1 MSEYVALIPAAG
13 VGARAQ
19 LKLAKQFNLVG
30 KKTII
35 EFAIDPFLK
44 DDNCKT
50 IYVVVAEDTEA
61 WDALSISQHNKV
73 KTCIGAS
80 TRMLSVLNGLQ
91 EIKEDEDKSILVA
104 VHDAARPCLD
114 LKDLL
119 GLMGKAQDEIK
130 EDGEGCYLSYQPTES
145 INLVKNEKVEK
156 SLDRNNVWLS
166 ATPQVFCLEDLLSA
180 LTKAN
185 DDEKVF
191 TDEVSAMLH
200 YFKKDISIYPCN
212 KTNIKV
218 TKKEDLET
226 VEQYLKL
233 AGRI

>member
-1 MSEYVALIPAAG
+1 M
-13 VGARAQ
+13 
-19 LKLAKQFNLVG
+19 
-30 KKTII
+30 
-35 EFAIDPFLK
+35 K
-44 DDNCKT
+44 DENCKT

-61 WDALSISQHNKV
+61 WEALSISQHNKV

-119 GLMGKAQDEIK
+119 GLMSKAQDEIK

-145 INLVKNEKVEK
+145 VNLVKNEKVQK

-200 YFKKDISIYPCN
+200 YYKKDISIYPCN

>member
-1 MSEYVALIPAAG
+1 M
-13 VGARAQ
+13 
-19 LKLAKQFNLVG
+19 
-30 KKTII
+30 
-35 EFAIDPFLK
+35 K
-44 DDNCKT
+44 DENCKT

-61 WDALSISQHNKV
+61 WEALSISQHNKV

-119 GLMGKAQDEIK
+119 GLMSKAQDEIK

-145 INLVKNEKVEK
+145 VNLVKNEKVQK

-191 TDEVSAMLH
+191 TDEVSAMPVSYTHLTL
-200 YFKKDISIYPCN
+200 P
-212 KTNIKV
+212 
-218 TKKEDLET
+218 TK
-226 VEQYLKL
+226 
-233 AGRI
+233 A